1 MAYSRKAAVLPGFYR
16 GKHRRRSGD
25 ALFPPQNKTSPL
37 YDRHPCHLLS
47 SIVSFIRNSVCGQ
60 LGSSSLLSIEK
71 GRIRLWTRPHL
82 SVILILSVLHM
93 FHFFSLF
100 LPIFGKFQ
108 SQTVDSFKRFLFAF
122 QQNIDHF
129 CEIFS
134 FVIPSECFSVLP
146 GRRD

>member
-37 YDRHPCHLLS
+37 YDRHPCHLPS

-82 SVILILSVLHM
+82 SVIPILSVLHM

-108 SQTVDSFKRFLFAF
+108 SQTADSFKRFLFAF

-129 CEIFS
+129 
-134 FVIPSECFSVLP
+134 
-146 GRRD
+146 